1 MNLLP
6 ERGVTG
12 VIAGTRRQPVPCGET
27 GTRTVQRPRSHTG
40 TAGETTMQNGRGSSR
55 RSFLKMAGGAA
66 ALVSTLDAAG
76 AAAESAPAQS
86 GPAAQA
92 GGGPKPAAA
101 GKALVEWANPLQGT
115 DSTSLFSRGNTLPIV
130 AVPFAMA
137 HWVLQS
143 SDKNAWFFQPRD
155 ERLQGIRCT
164 HQLSPW
170 LGDYGYATF
179 LPFNGD
185 PSPEAAARAS
195 SYRAA
200 ELEIAPHALKVR
212 LMRYRCA
219 LELAPSER
227 CAVMRFTFE
236 ESGPAGVFIDLPGN
250 DAEASCDAAS
260 GMVNASTTY
269 NHGGVPKAFAT
280 RYAVR
285 CDAKITSFDVKAV
298 NGRRVAVLRFM
309 AEAGK
314 PITLRVGTSFISSD
328 QAALNLKSEVG
339 DKPFDQVK
347 SEAAA
352 TWEAALGRVRIH
364 GASEPQRR
372 VFYSCL
378 YRALLFPRIWHE
390 RDAGG
395 NIVHMSPYSS
405 KVEPGPMYADHGYW
419 DVYRAWYPMMALIYP
434 ERLSEILQAWV
445 NAYKEGG
452 WFPQFPCPGYRNCMT
467 GSPTDFVFGD
477 AVARGITGFDV
488 QAAFDGLKKHAT
500 QPVAPKLGYG
510 RPAVAEYLKL
520 GYIPMGA
527 VAGAAAET
535 LDSAYG
541 DFCIAQVARAAGK
554 PDEAAAFEQRS
565 RNWRNIYDP
574 ATRFLRGKMTDG
586 SWQTPFDPH
595 TWGGAYVEGGAWQYR
610 FAVPWDPQGL
620 MEAMGGKTAFVAA
633 LEDMLTQAPVFHVG
647 TYGDEIHEM
656 SEMAA
661 VDFGQYAHSNQPVH
675 AFLYMFA
682 VAGRRDRT
690 QYWAHRVLNEL
701 YTPDNFPG
709 DEDTGSMSA
718 WYILSSLG
726 IYSLCPGKP
735 EWVLGA
741 PLFEEAEIRHA
752 NGHTIRIEAQS
763 SEPGAFLNHVTL
775 NGAEVREA
783 VVPHAAFLKDARLV
797 FSAL

>member
-1 MNLLP
+1 MQD
-6 ERGVTG
+6 
-12 VIAGTRRQPVPCGET
+12 GT
-27 GTRTVQRPRSHTG
+27 
-40 TAGETTMQNGRGSSR
+40 GSSR

-66 ALVSTLDAAG
+66 ALVSTLDSVG
-76 AAAESAPAQS
+76 AAAETAPPQS
-86 GPAAQA
+86 GRTEHSGRAAQA
-92 GGGPKPAAA
+92 GSGPNSAAA
-101 GKALVEWANPLQGT
+101 GTGLVEWANPLQGT

-137 HWVLQS
+137 HWALQS
-143 SDKNAWFFQPRD
+143 SDKSAWFFQPRD

-170 LGDYGYATF
+170 LEDYGFTTF

-185 PSPEAAARAS
+185 ARPDAAARAS
-195 SYRAA
+195 SYRSA
-200 ELEIAPHALKVR
+200 ELEIAPHALKVQ

-219 LELAPSER
+219 LELAPTER
-227 CAVMRFTFE
+227 GAAMRFTFE
-236 ESGPAGVFIDLPGN
+236 ESGPASVFIDLPGN
-250 DAEASCDAAS
+250 DAEASCDTAN
-260 GMVNASTTY
+260 GIVNASTTY
-269 NHGGVPKAFAT
+269 NHGGVPKGFAT

-285 CDAKITSFDVKAV
+285 CDARITGFELKPIS
-298 NGRRVAVLRFM
+298 GRRVAVVRFM

-314 PITLRVGTSFISSD
+314 PITLRVGTSFISAD
-328 QAALNLKSEVG
+328 QAALNLRSEIG
-339 DKPFDQVK
+339 DKLFEQVK

-364 GASEPQRR
+364 GASETQRR
-372 VFYSCL
+372 TFYSCL
-378 YRALLFPRIWHE
+378 YRCLLFPRIWHE
-390 RDAGG
+390 RDASG

-434 ERLSEILQAWV
+434 ERLTEILQAWV

-488 QAAFDGLKKHAT
+488 QAAFEGLKKHAT

-520 GYIPMGA
+520 GYIPFGA

-565 RNWRNIYDP
+565 RNWRNIFDP
-574 ATRFLRGKMTDG
+574 ATRFLRGKMANG
-586 SWQTPFDPH
+586 SWQSPFDPH

-610 FAVPWDPQGL
+610 FAVLWDPEGL
-620 MEAMGGKTAFVAA
+620 IEAMGGKTAFVAA
-633 LEDMLTQAPVFHVG
+633 LEDMITQAPVFHVG

-682 VAGRRDRT
+682 MAGRRDRT

-735 EWVLGA
+735 DWVLGA
-741 PLFEEAEIRHA
+741 PLFEESEIQFPDGHA
-752 NGHTIRIEAQS
+752 IRIEAQS
-763 SEPGAFLNHVTL
+763 SKPGAFLNHVTL
-775 NGAEVREA
+775 NGEELSGPVA
-783 VVPHAAFLKDARLV
+783 PHEAFLKDARLV
-797 FSAL
+797 FSAV

>member
-1 MNLLP
+1 MQD
-6 ERGVTG
+6 
-12 VIAGTRRQPVPCGET
+12 GT
-27 GTRTVQRPRSHTG
+27 
-40 TAGETTMQNGRGSSR
+40 GSSR

-66 ALVSTLDAAG
+66 ALVSTLDSVG
-76 AAAESAPAQS
+76 AAAETAPPQS
-86 GPAAQA
+86 GRTEHSGRAAQA
-92 GGGPKPAAA
+92 GSGPNSAAA
-101 GKALVEWANPLQGT
+101 GTGLVEWANPLQGT

-137 HWVLQS
+137 HWALQS
-143 SDKNAWFFQPRD
+143 SDKSAWFFQPRD

-170 LGDYGYATF
+170 LEDYGFTTF

-185 PSPEAAARAS
+185 ARPDAAARAS
-195 SYRAA
+195 SYRSA
-200 ELEIAPHALKVR
+200 ELEIAPHALKVQ

-219 LELAPSER
+219 LELAPTER
-227 CAVMRFTFE
+227 GAAMRFTFE

-250 DAEASCDAAS
+250 DAEASCDTAN
-260 GMVNASTTY
+260 GIVNASTTY
-269 NHGGVPKAFAT
+269 NHGGVPKGFAT

-285 CDAKITSFDVKAV
+285 CDARITGFELKPIS
-298 NGRRVAVLRFM
+298 GRRVAVVRFM

-314 PITLRVGTSFISSD
+314 PITLRVGTSFISAD
-328 QAALNLKSEVG
+328 QAALNLRSEIG
-339 DKPFDQVK
+339 DKLFEQVK

-364 GASEPQRR
+364 GASETQRR
-372 VFYSCL
+372 TFYSCL
-378 YRALLFPRIWHE
+378 YRCLLFPRIWHE

-405 KVEPGPMYADHGYW
+405 KVEPGFMYADHGYW

-434 ERLSEILQAWV
+434 ERLTEILQAWV

-477 AVARGITGFDV
+477 AVAKGITGFDV
-488 QAAFDGLKKHAT
+488 PAAFEGLKKHAT

-520 GYIPMGA
+520 GYIPFGA

-541 DFCIAQVARAAGK
+541 DFCIAQVACAAGK

-565 RNWRNIYDP
+565 RNWRNIFDP
-574 ATRFLRGKMTDG
+574 ATRFLRGKMADG
-586 SWQTPFDPH
+586 SWQSPFDPH

-620 MEAMGGKTAFVAA
+620 IDAMGGKTAFVDA

-647 TYGDEIHEM
+647 TYGAEIHEM

-682 VAGRRDRT
+682 MAGRRDRT

-735 EWVLGA
+735 DWVLGA
-741 PLFEEAEIRHA
+741 PLFEESEIQFPDGHA
-752 NGHTIRIEAQS
+752 IRIEAQS
-763 SEPGAFLNHVTL
+763 SKPGAFLNHVTL
-775 NGAEVREA
+775 NGEELSGPVA
-783 VVPHAAFLKDARLV
+783 PHEAFLKDARLV
-797 FSAL
+797 FSAV